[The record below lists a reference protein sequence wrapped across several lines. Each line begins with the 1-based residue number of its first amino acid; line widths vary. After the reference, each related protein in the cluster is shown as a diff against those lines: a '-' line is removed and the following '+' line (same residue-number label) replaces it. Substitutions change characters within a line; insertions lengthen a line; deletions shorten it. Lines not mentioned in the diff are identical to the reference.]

1 LREDVRS
8 MRERMRHELSAA
20 KPGQFD
26 LKQDRGGLTDIEFL
40 AQYWALHWAQKHPEV
55 VTYTDIIRQLESL
68 ASADLVPQ
76 STVDVLSGA
85 YRAYRQRIHHLSLD
99 RAPSVVAGKEFSAE
113 RDAVTAV
120 WREIMEAGAKPG

>member
-1 LREDVRS
+1 
-8 MRERMRHELSAA
+8 
-20 KPGQFD
+20 
-26 LKQDRGGLTDIEFL
+26 
-40 AQYWALHWAQKHPEV
+40 
-55 VTYTDIIRQLESL
+55 
-68 ASADLVPQ
+68 VPQ